1 LQHERVDAV
10 SVAPV
15 DSPSMSLRRRLA
27 RGAALL
33 AVLVSASCEE
43 GTPVSPVGAL
53 LRISANPT
61 RIGTVGTSSISIQA
75 LRSNGNPVNP
85 GTEVRL
91 STTIG
96 RIDEV
101 VYTDNDG
108 VARATLRGDGRAG
121 TATISAYSG
130 AVETVTTDVAVGFP
144 AGSIRLTV
152 TPTSIP
158 ETGGVVD
165 LLALVRD
172 DQGQPLPGASV
183 NFTADAG
190 TLRSGGAFLVSDA
203 NGQTTDVLTV
213 TALEIQTI
221 GGDSFEVSAEVGGTG
236 GVQTD
241 TFAVGIQRPPRA
253 SFTFSINGNTV
264 AFTDTSTGSPTSWLW
279 DFGDNNTST
288 QQNPVHTYAVEDS
301 YTVVLTARNA
311 VGESV
316 ASATIVIN

>member
-1 LQHERVDAV
+1 MRL
-10 SVAPV
+10 S
-15 DSPSMSLRRRLA
+15 RRLA
-27 RGAALL
+27 RGASLLALL
-33 AVLVSASCEE
+33 FTASCEE
-43 GTPVSPVGAL
+43 GTPVSPVGAI

-61 RIGTVGTSSISIQA
+61 RIGTTGSSAITIQV

-101 VYTDNDG
+101 VHTDNDG

-130 AVETVTTDVAVGFP
+130 AVDPVTAEVGVGAP
-144 AGSIRLTV
+144 AAAIRLTV

-158 ETGGVVD
+158 ETGGKLN
-165 LLALVRD
+165 LLALIRD
-172 DQGQPLPGASV
+172 DQGQPLEGASV
-183 NFTADAG
+183 NFLTDVG
-190 TLRSGGAFLVSDA
+190 TLQSGGRFLVSDA
-203 NGQTTDVLTV
+203 NGQATDALTV
-213 TALEIQTI
+213 TALEIQTV
-221 GGDSFEVSAEVGGTG
+221 GGDSFDVSAEVAGTA

-241 TFAVGIQRPPRA
+241 SFSVGIQRPPRA
-253 SFTFSINGNTV
+253 SFSFSINGNTV
-264 AFTDTSTGSPTSWLW
+264 AFTDTSTGSPTSWRW

-288 QQNPVHTYAVEDS
+288 QQNPVHTYGVS
-301 YTVVLTARNA
+301 GNYLVVLTARNA

-316 ASATIVIN
+316 ASASITIGN